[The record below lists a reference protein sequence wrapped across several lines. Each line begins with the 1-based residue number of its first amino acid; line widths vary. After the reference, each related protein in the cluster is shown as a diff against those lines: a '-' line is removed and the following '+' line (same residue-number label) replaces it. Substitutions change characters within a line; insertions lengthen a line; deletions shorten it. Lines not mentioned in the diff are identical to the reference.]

1 MISLSFKKLIFRSFG
16 MLNKL
21 NMKLGW
27 VKKSFMVVL
36 TFLIVLPAYASNNSY
51 NFDNL
56 TSGNK
61 NIGDS
66 MNTFTGYFIQGY
78 NFLKSL
84 GVLVGLVMI
93 FAGITKLKKANESN
107 GQISAM
113 SGIWLIVLGGAM
125 ASISA
130 ILLIMAATVQS

>member
-1 MISLSFKKLIFRSFG
+1 MISLSFKKPIFRSFG

-21 NMKLGW
+21 KMTLGW

-36 TFLIVLPAYASNNSY
+36 TFLIVLPAYASNSY